1 MIPEV
6 ASIRAGIISERDILS
21 IGSDTVYRP
30 CTATGAKRFSR
41 R

>member
-6 ASIRAGIISERDILS
+6 VSIRAGIISERDILS

-30 CTATGAKRFSR
+30 
-41 R
+41 